1 MYNLDSEIRGQN
13 EWRRHQEDSSEYYRV
28 MQENTLVD
36 FLRTPENFW
45 FTSDYLGMRMD
56 RKGYII
62 DQNISYIEVACMCP
76 GTHIHNT
83 NINSSYSSNP

>member
-1 MYNLDSEIRGQN
+1 MYNLDPEIRDGGQN

-28 MQENTLVD
+28 MQENNQVG

-56 RKGYII
+56 RKGYIMI
-62 DQNISYIEVACMCP
+62 KINLTSKWHACAQ
-76 GTHIHNT
+76 GHTYTIQT
-83 NINSSYSSNP
+83 

>member
-1 MYNLDSEIRGQN
+1 MYNLDPEIRGQN

-28 MQENTLVD
+28 MQENTQVD
-36 FLRTPENFW
+36 FLRTPENW

-83 NINSSYSSNP
+83 NINSSYSSDP